1 ICQRAICTRAIRQH
15 IIPRA
20 RGTTWAK
27 QRSEWVKK
35 QCNPAPRK
43 RHRMGK
49 ATVRMGE
56 KQYKPALSAL
66 TASPI
71 PQ

>member
-1 ICQRAICTRAIRQH
+1 Q
-15 IIPRA
+15 PRA
-20 RGTTWAK
+20 RGTAWAK

-56 KQYKPALSAL
+56 KAMQSSPAQEAPHGQSNG
-66 TASPI
+66 
-71 PQ
+71 QNG